1 MGILITI
8 LSIIVFWVIV
18 GCISSDNEY
27 SRIIGL
33 IIGIIVLVV
42 IIASTM

>member
-8 LSIIVFWVIV
+8 LSIIAFWTIV

-27 SRIIGL
+27 SRIIGF
-33 IIGIIVLVV
+33 IIGVIVLVV

>member
-33 IIGIIVLVV
+33 IIGVIILVV